1 VISSLTRPSAARK
14 LALLAAICSALLLA
28 SAIVKARDHSPVPFG
43 VVMAL
48 ATDAP
53 SCVHSSWVG
62 GPALLKGVTVYNRC
76 PYSYS
81 GSYIRGKVVTAG
93 PAKDSKCST
102 WVRNHY
108 WHYEWVSPSHS
119 YRLELC

>member
-14 LALLAAICSALLLA
+14 LALLAAICSALLLV
-28 SAIVKARDHSPVPFG
+28 SAIVKARDHSVPFG

-62 GPALLKGVTVYNRC
+62 GPALLKGVNVYNRC

-119 YRLELC
+119 YRLVLC